1 MVVDYSKSMFADKIE
16 LFKLADIAAL
26 LELSAPDLVSYRIKF
41 WNMLVFID
49 ICTQVRLQR

>member
-16 LFKLADIAAL
+16 LFKLADIAA